1 MTARTRT
8 AKKTSADNTPAPA
21 NKPAAK
27 KTPARKTTAGTT
39 TATSRTT
46 RTRPAKATLPPV
58 KPTPTTPPKT
68 TAKKAATRAAVK
80 KTSPWPEFITHKMI
94 TAHYQAQLHGLPTRN
109 IRDWRELPAGIAAI
123 HFPSGARLDHTPTAD
138 APFHANTPCPQGVI
152 HRHPVRT
159 IADLKDAEN
168 IAKACTD
175 WHGAPAALALGTGLK
190 RAKTTAADTQPI
202 PVITKPEQPAGS
214 DVADTQP
221 MSADAISAHIAD
233 QLTTRAA
240 DVETAKEH
248 PQP

>member
-68 TAKKAATRAAVK
+68 TAKKAATRAAAK
-80 KTSPWPEFITHKMI
+80 KTAPWPEFITHKMI
-94 TAHYQAQLHGLPTRN
+94 TAHYQAQLHGLPTHN
-109 IRDWRELPAGIAAI
+109 IRDWRETNGIAAI
-123 HFPSGARLDHTPTAD
+123 TFPTGARIDHTPTAD
-138 APFHANTPCPQGVI
+138 APFHAHTPCKNGGI
-152 HRHPVRT
+152 HYDPVRT
-159 IADLKDAEN
+159 STDLNDA
-168 IAKACTD
+168 ATRAQACTD
-175 WHGAPAALALGTGLK
+175 RHGAPAALALGTGLK